1 MLLKKF
7 YHISELNFFLPLH
20 DFFEEAQLLNKK
32 SNKTLNTINFFIKIK
47 FKIKSKSF
55 AYRIFNFCIFIIR
68 KKKQKVTYI
77 K

>member
-47 FKIKSKSF
+47 FKIKSK
-55 AYRIFNFCIFIIR
+55 
-68 KKKQKVTYI
+68 
-77 K
+77 